1 LIIAIPKKKSAKK
14 AITSFALTWIFL
26 LILIEIF
33 SLFSLWSVNKIVTIE
48 NKKTQQ
54 LSFLSESI
62 WNANASFMSQIQSWK
77 NILLRGSN
85 EDDFKKYNLDFKK
98 NYNNVQTLLQT
109 AISNCN
115 NDKDLFD
122 CSTLVGIKIEH
133 LELNDNYLNALAAV
147 KYNKINEFIQLDKKV
162 RGIDRE
168 LQRKFLNKAIE
179 LRTIFE
185 SQQKDFNFLV
195 SERYSNIKFFLLT
208 LLLIALSYIFISLYK
223 ILKMDFNSQK

>member
-1 LIIAIPKKKSAKK
+1 MTVPKNQTAKK

-26 LILIEIF
+26 LIFIEIF

-48 NKKTQQ
+48 NNKTQQ

-85 EDDFKKYNLDFKK
+85 KDDFKKYNLDFKK

-115 NDKDLFD
+115 NEKDLFD
-122 CSTLVGIKIEH
+122 CYTLVGIKNEH
-133 LELNDNYLNALAAV
+133 LELNDNYLNALTAV

-168 LQRKFLNKAIE
+168 LQKRFLNKAIE

-185 SQQKDFNFLV
+185 SQQKDFNLLV

-223 ILKMDFNSQK
+223 ILKIDFNSHK